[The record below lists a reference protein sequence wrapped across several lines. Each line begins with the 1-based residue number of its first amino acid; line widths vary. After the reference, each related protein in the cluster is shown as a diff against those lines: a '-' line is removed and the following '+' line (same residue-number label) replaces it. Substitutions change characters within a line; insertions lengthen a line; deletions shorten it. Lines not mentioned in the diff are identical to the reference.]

1 MIPVGKYTATAL
13 DAELGITDGEG
24 KEPVEYVVVKFRIDG
39 GLHDGAEVQW
49 RGYFSEKA
57 RVRSVQ
63 SLHYCGWGGNWDTW
77 EGLGQEKVTLDV
89 KEDRDLKTGEIRG
102 TRVAWVNALSSVK
115 PLEGSAR
122 SSFAARMKGVVAEVL
137 GSKGRPARA
146 PAASTG
152 PRPTNG
158 QRAPQ
163 GAAQWDGTGADA
175 MADDIPFLSR
185 GAWLWVDPR
194 LAEPRA

>member
-13 DAELGITDGEG
+13 DAELGVTDGEG

-39 GLHDGAEVQW
+39 GAQDGAEVQW

-122 SSFAARMKGVVAEVL
+122 QSFVARMKGIVAEVM
-137 GSKGRPARA
+137 GSTGPARPAQRA

-158 QRAPQ
+158 ARPPQ
-163 GAAQWDGTGADA
+163 GAAQWDGTGADP
-175 MADDIPFLSR
+175 ADDIIPF
-185 GAWLWVDPR
+185 
-194 LAEPRA
+194 

>member
-24 KEPVEYVVVKFRIDG
+24 KEPTEYVAVKFQIEG
-39 GLHDGAEVQW
+39 GEQNGQIVFW

-57 RVRSVQ
+57 ATRSTE
-63 SLHYCGWGGNWDTW
+63 SLKYCGWGGNWDTW

-102 TRVAWVNALSSVK
+102 TRVAWVNPLSSVK
-115 PLEGSAR
+115 PLEGAAR
-122 SSFAARMKGVVAEVL
+122 ADFAARMRGIVATVI
-137 GSKGRPARA
+137 GKTTPVRTAQRA

-158 QRAPQ
+158 ARPPQ
-163 GAAQWDGTGADA
+163 GAQEWDGTGADP
-175 MADDIPFLSR
+175 MADDNIPFLSR
-185 GAWLWVDPR
+185 GAW
-194 LAEPRA
+194 